1 MTIAMKI
8 HVKHQKIE
16 LPKKGDVGPML
27 DMGKVTKVLEK
38 TNVIS
43 MEVFIIKNLVD
54 GNTDVWQG
62 NKEKQ
67 DKEVC
72 NEDRQN
78 KMCNQARQNKEV
90 CDEARQKKW
99 YVIMVH

>member
-1 MTIAMKI
+1 MTIAMEI

-16 LPKKGDVGPML
+16 LPNKGDVGPMF
-27 DMGKVTKVLEK
+27 DMEKVTKILEK
-38 TNVIS
+38 TNVIP

-62 NKEKQ
+62 NKERQ

-78 KMCNQARQNKEV
+78 KEV
-90 CDEARQKKW
+90 CDEARQKQW